1 MKYEES
7 PYSALGICNAALSRI
22 GEAPLVSLEPNQSS
36 AARYCHLHYHPA
48 RRETLTMA
56 RWTFATRNAALYPEA
71 EMGETSPHPAR
82 FSLPADCLRV
92 LDVDCDDWSLQGR
105 RILAHASRL
114 HINYIADLEDG
125 ELFDPLFTEA
135 LVTHLAEKLA
145 VPLTTSQSLR
155 QSLAQEFHKVILPL
169 AATTNAVQSHSNDS
183 HPLHQ
188 LLKRSVNNRRRLCE

>member
-7 PYSALGICNAALSRI
+7 PYSVLGICNAALSRI
-22 GEAPLVSLEPNQSS
+22 GEAPLISLNPNQSS

-48 RRETLTMA
+48 RRETLTLA
-56 RWTFATRNAALYPEA
+56 RWTFATRSATLYPEA
-71 EMGETSPHPAR
+71 DMDTNSPYAAR
-82 FSLPADCLRV
+82 FNLPSDCLRV
-92 LDVDCDDWSLQGR
+92 LDVDCNDWTLQGR
-105 RILAHASRL
+105 RILARASSLR
-114 HINYIADLEDG
+114 ISYIADLEDG

-169 AATTNAVQSHSNDS
+169 AATTNAVQSHSNDT
-183 HPLHQ
+183 HPL
-188 LLKRSVNNRRRLCE
+188 KRILGNRVNNPRRICE